1 MGGDDKVLKRGVVV
15 YQGVNEVRDL
25 DGEKIG
31 DENSKSE
38 AERVGGK
45 SLPLVEAIGLIIRGK
60 AIAKLDEGGR
70 GGAVIGEKVEEEN
83 MIERVTIGEP
93 ATEENAVDEL
103 AGSGGVGVLDV
114 EGGVGDGGR
123 AQIDVQLVAARSDFE
138 TGRDE
143 AILQERE
150 IE

>member
-1 MGGDDKVLKRGVVV
+1 M
-15 YQGVNEVRDL
+15 

-60 AIAKLDEGGR
+60 AIAKLNEGSR
-70 GGAVIGEKVEEEN
+70 GGAIIGEEVEEEN

-103 AGSGGVGVLDV
+103 AGSGGVGIFYV

-123 AQIDVQLVAARSDFE
+123 AQIDV
-138 TGRDE
+138 
-143 AILQERE
+143 
-150 IE
+150 